1 MIELLNVSIQSG
13 PFRLESIELRVERG
27 EYVVLMGRS
36 GAGKTTILE
45 AICGLRPVA
54 RGAIRLDGVDVTDW
68 DPADRQIGYVPQ
80 DLGLFPHLTVREHL
94 EFPLRMRGATRQ
106 AQRAQVE
113 ELAPQLRL
121 VPLLDRGIGGLSG
134 GESQRVAL
142 GRALAASPRVLLLD
156 EPLSALDE
164 ITRGEMHQLLLAIRN
179 RPEIAT
185 IHVTHLEDEARSLGD
200 RIIRLEQ
207 GRMHSVNYETPH

>member
-54 RGAIRLDGVDVTDW
+54 SGAIRLDGVDVTDW

-94 EFPLRMRGATRQ
+94 EFPLRMRGASRP
-106 AQRAQVE
+106 AQRAKVE

-164 ITRGEMHQLLLAIRN
+164 TTRGEMHQLLLAIRN

-200 RIIRLEQ
+200 RIVRLEQ

>member
-164 ITRGEMHQLLLAIRN
+164 TTRGEMHQLLLAIRN

>member
-1 MIELLNVSIQSG
+1 MIELLNLSIRSG
-13 PFRLESIELRVERG
+13 PFLLKSIELRVERG

-54 RGAIRLDGVDVTDW
+54 SGAIRLDGVDVTGW

-94 EFPLRMRGATRQ
+94 EFPLRIRGASRPAQQ
-106 AQRAQVE
+106 AKVD
-113 ELAPQLRL
+113 ELAPQLGL
-121 VPLLDRGIGGLSG
+121 IPLLDRGIAELSG

-164 ITRGEMHQLLLAIRN
+164 TTRGEMYQLLLAIRQ

-200 RIIRLEQ
+200 RIVRLEQ
-207 GRMHSVNYETPH
+207 GQLSCA